1 MADKAT
7 TSQGAG
13 AAPTADSPA
22 AIRNVVL
29 VGPSGGGKTTLV
41 EALLVASG
49 VLTRQGSVVDGTTV
63 CDSDEAEIA
72 QQRSVGLALASLEH
86 DGIKVNLIDTPG
98 YADFVGE
105 LRAGLRAADCA
116 LFVIAANEGVDDPTK
131 SLWLECA
138 QVGMPRAVVITKL
151 DHARANYE
159 SALAAAQEAFGDK
172 VLPLYLAA
180 DTPCTG
186 LIGLL
191 SQTHYEYADGKRSG
205 THAPDASYSD
215 SIEDMRGTL
224 IEGIIEE
231 SEDETLMERYLGGEE
246 IDQAVLIDD
255 LEKAVARASF
265 FPVIP
270 ACSGTGVGTLE
281 LLEII
286 TSGFPSPPEHTL
298 PEVFTPQG
306 KARNGVTCDQNGPLL
321 AEVVKTTSDPY
332 VGRVS
337 LVRVF
342 SGTIR
347 PDATVHVSGHLSQ
360 FFGSD
365 GFLASHTDT
374 GAMAAHTDHDEDERI
389 GTLSFPL
396 GKQQR
401 PAPTVV
407 AGDICAIG
415 KLSRAETGDTLSD
428 KSDPLVLKPWTMP
441 EPLLPI
447 AVQPRAKTDEDKLSI
462 GLQRLAAEDPTLRI
476 EQNPETHQI
485 VLWCMGEAHA
495 GVVLDALSRRYGVAV
510 DTIELR
516 VPLRETFGGGAKGH
530 GRHVKQS
537 GGHGQYAVC
546 DIEVEPLP
554 EGSGFEFVDKV
565 VGGAVPRNFIPSVE
579 KGVRA
584 QMEKG
589 VGAGYPVVDI
599 RVTLFDGKA
608 HSVDSSDF
616 AFQMA
621 GGLALREAAAA
632 TRVNLLEPVDVVSVL
647 VPDDMVGSV
656 MGDLAG
662 RRGRVLGTDKVG
674 EDRTV
679 IKAEI
684 PEVEL
689 TRYAIDLRSLSHGS
703 GSFTR
708 SFARYE
714 PMPESAAAKVKTSA

>member
-1 MADKAT
+1 MADKANASAGT
-7 TSQGAG
+7 G
-13 AAPTADSPA
+13 AAPTANCPGDV
-22 AIRNVVL
+22 RNIAL

-41 EALLVASG
+41 EALLVAGG
-49 VLTRQGSVVDGTTV
+49 VLTRPGSVTEGSTI
-63 CDSDEAEIA
+63 CDYDDAEIR
-72 QQRSVGLALASLEH
+72 QQRSVGVAVASLSH
-86 DGIKVNLIDTPG
+86 GGIKINLVDTPG

-116 LFVIAANEGVDDPTK
+116 LFVIAANEGVDEPTK
-131 SLWLECA
+131 SLWQECS

-151 DHARANYE
+151 DHARANYSE
-159 SALAAAQEAFGDK
+159 ALQAAQNAFGDK
-172 VLPLYLAA
+172 VLPLYLP
-180 DTPCTG
+180 TGSPSCEG

-191 SQTHYEYADGKRSG
+191 SQQRYQYSGGTRTIEPPDPSDADR
-205 THAPDASYSD
+205 
-215 SIEDMRGTL
+215 IEDARGTL

-231 SEDETLMERYLGGEE
+231 SEDESLMDRYLDGES
-246 IDQAVLIDD
+246 IDEAVLIDD
-255 LEKAVARASF
+255 LERAVARGSF
-265 FPVIP
+265 FPVLP
-270 ACSGTGVGTLE
+270 VCSGTGVGTLE
-281 LLEII
+281 LLEVA
-286 TSGFPSPPEHTL
+286 TRGFPSPMEHPL
-298 PEVFTPQG
+298 PEVFTPHGAPHAQL
-306 KARNGVTCDQNGPLL
+306 ACDAEAPLL

-347 PDATVHVSGHLSQ
+347 PDTTVHVSGHFSS
-360 FFGSD
+360 FFGD
-365 GFLASHTDT
+365 PEGTRGNGNTHP
-374 GAMAAHTDHDEDERI
+374 DHDEDERI
-389 GTLSFPL
+389 GVLSFPL

-401 PAPTVV
+401 PAPAVV

-428 KSDPLVLKPWTMP
+428 KAEPLVLRPWAMP

-447 AVQPRAKTDEDKLSI
+447 AIAAHAKTDEDKLSV
-462 GLQRLAAEDPTLRI
+462 GLGRLAAEDPTLRI
-476 EQNPETHQI
+476 EQNQETHQI

-495 GVVLDALSRRYGVAV
+495 GVVLEALANRYGVTV
-510 DTIELR
+510 DSVELR
-516 VPLRETFGGGAKGH
+516 VPLRETFGGKAKGH

-565 VGGAVPRNFIPSVE
+565 VGGAVPRQFIPSVE

-589 VGAGYPVVDI
+589 VHAGYPVVDI
-599 RVTLFDGKA
+599 RVTLRDGKA

-621 GGLALREAAAA
+621 GSLALREAAAA
-632 TRVNLLEPVDVVSVL
+632 TKVTLLEPIDEISVL
-647 VPDDMVGSV
+647 VPDDFVGAV
-656 MGDLAG
+656 LGDLSS
-662 RRGRVLGTDKVG
+662 RRGRVLGTDTAG
-674 EDRTV
+674 QDRTV
-679 IKAEI
+679 VRAEV
-684 PEVEL
+684 PQVEL
-689 TRYAIDLRSLSHGS
+689 TRYAIDLRSLAHGAA
-703 GSFTR
+703 SFTR

-714 PMPESAAAKVKTSA
+714 AMPESAASRLTATV

>member
-1 MADKAT
+1 MADK
-7 TSQGAG
+7 TSTSAGG

-29 VGPSGGGKTTLV
+29 VGPSGAGKTTLV
-41 EALLVASG
+41 EALLAASG

-63 CDSDEAEIA
+63 CDYDEAEIQ

-116 LFVIAANEGVDDPTK
+116 LFVIAACEGVDEPTK
-131 SLWLECA
+131 SLWQECD

-159 SALAAAQEAFGDK
+159 SALAAAQSAFGDK
-172 VLPLYLAA
+172 VLPLYLPAGK
-180 DTPCTG
+180 G

-191 SQTHYEYADGKRSG
+191 TQTHYEYTDGKRS
-205 THAPDASYSD
+205 THAPDASFAD
-215 SIEDMRGTL
+215 RIEEHRGTL

-231 SEDETLMERYLGGEE
+231 SEDESLMERYLGGEE
-246 IDQAVLIDD
+246 IDQSVLIDD
-255 LEKAVARASF
+255 LEMAVARGSF

-270 ACSGTGVGTLE
+270 VCSGTGVGTLE
-281 LLEII
+281 LLEVA
-286 TSGFPSPPEHTL
+286 TSGFPSPPEHQL
-298 PEVFTPQG
+298 AEVFTPQG
-306 KARNGVTCDQNGPLL
+306 VSRGTLTCDPNGPLL

-347 PDATVHVSGHLSQ
+347 PDTVVHVSGHFTS
-360 FFGSD
+360 FFGESN
-365 GFLASHTDT
+365 SH
-374 GAMAAHTDHDEDERI
+374 ADHDEDERI

-401 PAPTVV
+401 PAPSVV

-415 KLSRAETGDTLSD
+415 KLTRAETGDTLSD
-428 KSDPLVLKPWTMP
+428 KSEPLLLKPWTMP

-447 AVQPRAKTDEDKLSI
+447 AVQARAKTDEDKLSV

-485 VLWCMGEAHA
+485 VLWTMGEAHA
-495 GVVLDALSRRYGVAV
+495 GVILDGLANRYGVHV
-510 DTIELR
+510 NTIELR
-516 VPLRETFGGGAKGH
+516 VPLRETFGGNAKGH

-546 DIEVEPLP
+546 DIEVAPLP
-554 EGSGFEFVDKV
+554 EGSGFEFLDKV
-565 VGGAVPRNFIPSVE
+565 VGGAVPRQFIPSVE

-589 VGAGYPVVDI
+589 VHAGYPVVDI
-599 RVTLFDGKA
+599 RVTLLDGKA

-632 TRVNLLEPVDVVSVL
+632 TKVNLLEPVDLITVL
-647 VPDDMVGSV
+647 IPDDIVGPV
-656 MGDLAG
+656 MSDLSS
-662 RRGRVLGTDKVG
+662 RRGRLQGTDKLG

-679 IKAEI
+679 VKAEV
-684 PEVEL
+684 PQVEL
-689 TRYAIDLRSLSHGS
+689 TRYAIDLRSLSHGA

-708 SFARYE
+708 SFVRYE
-714 PMPESAAAKVKTSA
+714 PMPEHAASKVKPTD

>member
-1 MADKAT
+1 MADKAN
-7 TSQGAG
+7 TSQGAPG
-13 AAPTADSPA
+13 ADTPA

-49 VLTRQGSVVDGTTV
+49 VLNRAGTVVDGTTV
-63 CDSDEAEIA
+63 CDCDDAEIR
-72 QQRSVGLALASLEH
+72 QQRSVGLALAPLVH
-86 DGIKVNLIDTPG
+86 DGVKLNLIDTPG

-116 LFVIAANEGVDDPTK
+116 LFVIPANEGVDEPTK
-131 SLWLECA
+131 ALWQECD

-159 SALAAAQEAFGDK
+159 NALSGAQAAFGDK
-172 VLPLYLAA
+172 VLPLYL
-180 DTPCTG
+180 PTG
-186 LIGLL
+186 DGVIGLL
-191 SQTHYEYADGKRSG
+191 SQTHYEYADGKRS
-205 THAPDASYSD
+205 THPPDASYAD
-215 SIEDMRGTL
+215 LVEEHRGSL

-231 SEDETLMERYLGGEE
+231 SEDESLMERYLEGEQ
-246 IDQAVLIDD
+246 IDSDILVQD
-255 LEKAVARASF
+255 LERAVARGSF

-270 ACSGTGVGTLE
+270 VCSGTGVGTVE
-281 LLEII
+281 LLEIA
-286 TSGFPSPPEHTL
+286 TSGFPSPPEHQV
-298 PEVFTPQG
+298 PEVFSPHGVPKG
-306 KARNGVTCDQNGPLL
+306 KVTCDPNGPLL

-347 PDATVHVSGHLSQ
+347 PDTTVHVSGHFTS
-360 FFGSD
+360 FFG
-365 GFLASHTDT
+365 AANSH
-374 GAMAAHTDHDEDERI
+374 ADHDEDERI

-401 PAPTVV
+401 PASAVI
-407 AGDICAIG
+407 AGDLCAIG
-415 KLSRAETGDTLSD
+415 RLTRAETGDTLSD
-428 KSDPLVLKPWTMP
+428 KADPLVLRPWTMP

-447 AVQPRAKTDEDKLSI
+447 AVQARAKTDEDKLSG

-495 GVVLDALSRRYGVAV
+495 DVVLDALANRYGVSV
-510 DTIELR
+510 DTVELR
-516 VPLRETFGGGAKGH
+516 VPLRETFGGKAKGH

-554 EGSGFEFVDKV
+554 EGTEFEFVDKV
-565 VGGAVPRNFIPSVE
+565 VGGAVPRQFIPSVE
-579 KGVRA
+579 KGIRA

-589 VGAGYPVVDI
+589 VGAGYPMVGI
-599 RVTLFDGKA
+599 RVTLLDGKA
-608 HSVDSSDF
+608 HSVDSSDM

-621 GGLALREAAAA
+621 GGLALREAANA
-632 TRVNLLEPVDVVSVL
+632 TKVNLLEPVDLVSVL
-647 VPDDMVGSV
+647 VPDDLVGAV
-656 MGDLAG
+656 MSDLSG
-662 RRGRVLGTDKVG
+662 RRGRLLGTDKVG
-674 EDRTV
+674 DDRTLV
-679 IKAEI
+679 KAEV
-684 PEVEL
+684 PQVEI
-689 TRYAIDLRSLSHGS
+689 TRYAIDLRSLSHGAA
-703 GSFTR
+703 SFTR
-708 SFARYE
+708 SFSRYE
-714 PMPESAAAKVKTSA
+714 PMPDAAASKVKV